1 MPVSGLLLSI
11 ELALSV
17 TIPRFLSSRPVTK
30 AKCISVCADTALCFE
45 DSAKLLTYDQPMPW
59 HALFSGIENTAAF
72 GDHTSLWTVDA
83 EVVIHTHFEVPFHE
97 VTCISM
103 IFLEGLV
110 FHHLS
115 GERAGMS

>member
-1 MPVSGLLLSI
+1 M
-11 ELALSV
+11 
-17 TIPRFLSSRPVTK
+17 
-30 AKCISVCADTALCFE
+30 CADTALCFE